1 MTASTV
7 REWRHDGCWL
17 PPAGGNAFVRS
28 GSGHGPAVLAL
39 HGFPSS
45 SYDFRSIINHLGQRS
60 WLTRDFLGF
69 GLPDKPAR
77 HTHSLMEQADIA
89 QQVLAYAVLR
99 LLTQQAAG
107 QLKKLDTA
115 VASSGDAEVARFW

>member
-45 SYDFRSIINHLGQRS
+45 SYDFRSIINRLGQRS

-69 GLPDKPAR
+69 GLPDKPAW
-77 HTHSLMEQADIA
+77 HTYNLMEQADIVQQMVARRRAATA
-89 QQVLAYAVLR
+89 QRAS
-99 LLTQQAAG
+99 G

-115 VASSGDAEVARFW
+115 VASSGDADVARFW